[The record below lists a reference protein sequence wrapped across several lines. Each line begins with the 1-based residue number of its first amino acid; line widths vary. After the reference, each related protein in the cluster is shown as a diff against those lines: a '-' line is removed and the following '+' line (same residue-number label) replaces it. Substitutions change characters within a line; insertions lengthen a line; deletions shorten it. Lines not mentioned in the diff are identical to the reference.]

1 MLFIDDSEFQIMKA
15 DILLEESMGTDD
27 DIDLSVSEFSF
38 YICFFASSSRTRE
51 EFDTKSEREEK
62 FG

>member
-15 DILLEESMGTDD
+15 DILLEEGMGTDD

-38 YICFFASSSRTRE
+38 DICFFASSSGSRE
-51 EFDTKSEREEK
+51 EFDTESEREEE

>member
-1 MLFIDDSEFQIMKA
+1 MLFVDDSECEVMKM
-15 DILLEESMGTDD
+15 DVLLEKSVCTDD

-38 YICFFASSSRTRE
+38 YLFFLSRSSGSRE
-51 EFDTKSEREEK
+51 KFDTKSEREEE